1 MNTNRSGLSS
11 RIKELEGMCAG
22 YKERGSAHLKQ
33 AHELKSALETEIQAK
48 GIAEKRASEMLLQ
61 VAEYQKAFK
70 NMR

>member
-1 MNTNRSGLSS
+1 
-11 RIKELEGMCAG
+11 MCAG